1 MKFLSWLFDFADRH
15 LGDARRY
22 ERGGTASR
30 ILLVIFLALMS
41 AGSIGIEFWG
51 FELFKTSGIGGFFA
65 LLLAAGI
72 GLATLDLFILYAYLG
87 FSRAAAGT
95 LDKLLAKGAAK
106 KKGKS
111 AGYEPS
117 EKTSD
122 VPKGLDVFV
131 GIFSVIGFFALIA
144 GAVAVALY
152 CVK

>member
-51 FELFKTSGIGGFFA
+51 FELFKTSGIGGFFV

-72 GLATLDLFILYAYLG
+72 GLATLASLYLFILSSACESL
-87 FSRAAAGT
+87 SNKS
-95 LDKLLAKGAAK
+95 DSAAK

>member
-51 FELFKTSGIGGFFA
+51 FELFKTSGIGGFFV

-106 KKGKS
+106 KR
-111 AGYEPS
+111 
-117 EKTSD
+117 
-122 VPKGLDVFV
+122 
-131 GIFSVIGFFALIA
+131 
-144 GAVAVALY
+144 
-152 CVK
+152 